1 MEKVPKKGDTGWRH
15 VASCAGASE
24 RLRTAAGDV
33 PSDTFRTKN
42 PAPPGPGK
50 KVNLSVG
57 FKCVNAR
64 SNVSK
69 LVELVS

>member
-1 MEKVPKKGDTGWRH
+1 MRAGGIWRAVRAQAKG
-15 VASCAGASE
+15 A
-24 RLRTAAGDV
+24 RLQRDV